1 MHPCMH
7 KPRLSVGAQAIAAWA
22 DEVTQDVVAELL
34 GCSQSQVSRFARGL
48 IPPPYLIRV
57 AAQKNRRIALD
68 AYEKFPESAAK
79 SASRPRRA
87 QVVRASSGGRAVQG
101 VA

>member
-1 MHPCMH
+1 MH

-48 IPPPYLIRV
+48 INPPYQVRV
-57 AAQKNRRIALD
+57 EAQKNRRIALN
-68 AYEKFPESAAK
+68 AYEKFPEPPRARKGGPA
-79 SASRPRRA
+79 RRRA
-87 QVVRASSGGRAVQG
+87 QVVRASSGAGAQVST
-101 VA
+101 

>member
-1 MHPCMH
+1 MH

-48 IPPPYLIRV
+48 INPPYQVRV
-57 AAQKNRRIALD
+57 EAQKNRRIPLD
-68 AYEKFPESAAK
+68 SYEKFPERPK
-79 SASRPRRA
+79 SAPRRARA
-87 QVVRASSGGRAVQG
+87 QVVRASSDQVLG
-101 VA
+101 